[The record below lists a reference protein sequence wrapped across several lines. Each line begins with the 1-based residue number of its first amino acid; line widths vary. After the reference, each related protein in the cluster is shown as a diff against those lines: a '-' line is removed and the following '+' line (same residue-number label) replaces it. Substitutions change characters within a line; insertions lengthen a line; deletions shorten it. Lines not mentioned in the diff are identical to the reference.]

1 MNVLEKKALA
11 FEKLAA
17 LKTEEEIDEII
28 LILEKLQERET
39 KFTTDDFFKKASGKY
54 DDVLQKLAKE

>member
-17 LKTEEEIDEII
+17 LKTEKDIDEII
-28 LILEKLQERET
+28 VILEKLQEREN
-39 KFTTDDFFKKASGKY
+39 KIAAADFFKKASDKY
-54 DDVLQKLAKE
+54 DEILQKLAKE

>member
-17 LKTEEEIDEII
+17 LKTEKEIDEII
-28 LILEKLQERET
+28 VILEKLQERENKIDT
-39 KFTTDDFFKKASGKY
+39 ADFFKKACDKY
-54 DDVLQKLAKE
+54 DDILQKLAKE